1 MLQGIDLSQVR
12 QYNSTLKTYKDQSA
26 SLNAEIEY
34 TNNEIDSLCAQLT
47 QELGIQVTRDN
58 IEQVYNDEVAKI
70 NSTLQSGNAVLAKIA
85 SEEQNRANSNTVG
98 STSGAAPQMASTPVQ
113 QSTAD
118 VQQSTAPV
126 GNTNAGGLSDSTLP
140 PFTGAAQPQF
150 STVNG
155 AVETN
160 EGAAQNMTLPPL
172 FGMGQ

>member
-58 IEQVYNDEVAKI
+58 IEQVYTDEVAKI

-98 STSGAAPQMASTPVQ
+98 STSGAAPQMTSTPVQ
-113 QSTAD
+113 QNTAD
-118 VQQSTAPV
+118 IQQSTAPV
-126 GNTNAGGLSDSTLP
+126 GNTNAGGLSDNTLP

-150 STVNG
+150 SPVNG

-160 EGAAQNMTLPPL
+160 DGAAQNMTLPPL

>member
-98 STSGAAPQMASTPVQ
+98 NTSGAAPQMTSTPVQ
-113 QSTAD
+113 QNTAD

-126 GNTNAGGLSDSTLP
+126 ENTNAGGLSDSTLP

-155 AVETN
+155 AVGAN
-160 EGAAQNMTLPPL
+160 DGAAQNMTLPPL